1 MSELLPG
8 PIWTMTAGPSA
19 APGRG
24 DIVLVHGSLDR
35 SAGMLKLSR
44 QLDREW
50 RVTRYDRR
58 GYGRSRPCDGPF
70 TVDAQVDDLVTV
82 IESRARSADRSVSH
96 TDRSPVVLFGHSF
109 GGNVVLAVADRF
121 PELVRAVVVYESP
134 MSWVDWWPADSAGGV
149 AAQVAED
156 PAASAEA
163 FMRRLIGDRRW
174 DRLPES
180 SRRARRAEGPA
191 MLGELADLR
200 RGRPWRPERIEVPLL
215 ALHGERGRPHHR
227 RAMHMLAELVPDGR
241 VRMVPGAH
249 HFGPN
254 THAALVAAMVTEFL
268 ATDPQ
273 RAG

>member
-8 PIWTMTAGPSA
+8 PIWAVTAGPDALATPSQ
-19 APGRG
+19 G

-44 QLDREW
+44 QLDRDW

-70 TVDAQVDDLVTV
+70 TVDAQVADLVAV
-82 IESRARSADRSVSH
+82 IEWLDGAR
-96 TDRSPVVLFGHSF
+96 VVLFGHSF

-121 PELVRAVVVYESP
+121 PALVRAVVVYESP
-134 MSWVDWWPADSAGGV
+134 MSWVDWWPADSAGGL
-149 AAQVAED
+149 AAQVADD
-156 PAASAEA
+156 PAGAAEA
-163 FMRRLIGDRRW
+163 FMRRLIGDQRW
-174 DRLPES
+174 ERLPES
-180 SRRARRAEGPA
+180 SRQARRAEGPP
-191 MLGELADLR
+191 MLAELADLR
-200 RGRPWRPERIEVPLL
+200 RGRPWRPERIGVPLL
-215 ALHGERGRPHHR
+215 ALHGEHGRPHHR

-254 THAALVAAMVTEFL
+254 THPALVAGMVTEFL
-268 ATDPQ
+268 ATAVQ
-273 RAG
+273 LSG